1 MAKRSHRTIGGLV
14 TGADV
19 LLKEVCDMDPAE
31 LNLATQI
38 TGYQRF
44 LFICLPPA
52 RVDGGLVQA
61 MEHLGEG
68 LENMHHIAGPPTEE
82 AWQRGRFQYL
92 RAEGSLS
99 QARDLPHPALL
110 DASALIRLE
119 AASSE
124 PLLSYE
130 KGVREL
136 IASRGGTVETL
147 VGVQRPRSYTSYAMT
162 QFAYGPALPPRP
174 GSQCP
179 LGVVTPLNKS
189 DAWWA
194 MDWMHRESFFLPR
207 YDAQERLIAKGH
219 AQAAA
224 AGIPCITRRLVHA
237 PQRYRQAGSYDF
249 VGYFEFAEADAPIF
263 RAVMEAL
270 RDLAQNPE
278 WAYVREGPEWWGR
291 RVAGAADLWAR
302 I

>member
-1 MAKRSHRTIGGLV
+1 
-14 TGADV
+14 
-19 LLKEVCDMDPAE
+19 MDPAE
-31 LNLATQI
+31 LNLTTQI

-44 LFICLPPA
+44 LFICLPQA
-52 RVDGGLVQA
+52 RGDGALVQA
-61 MEHLGEG
+61 MERLGEG
-68 LENMHHIAGPPTEE
+68 LENMHDMAGPPAED
-82 AWQRGRFQYL
+82 AWQRGRFQCL
-92 RAEGSLS
+92 RAESHLS

-110 DASALIRLE
+110 DANALIRLE
-119 AASSE
+119 AASPD

-130 KGVREL
+130 TGLREL
-136 IASRGGTVETL
+136 VTSRGGSVETL
-147 VGVQRPRSYTSYAMT
+147 AGVQRPRSYTSYAMT

-174 GSQCP
+174 AAQCP

-189 DAWWA
+189 GTWWA

-237 PQRYRQAGSYDF
+237 PDSYQQEGSYDF
-249 VGYFEFAEADAPIF
+249 VGYFEFAETDAPIF
-263 RAVMEAL
+263 RAVMAAL

-278 WAYVREGPEWWGR
+278 WAYVQEGPEWWGR
-291 RVAGAADLWAR
+291 RVAGAAALWER
-302 I
+302 T